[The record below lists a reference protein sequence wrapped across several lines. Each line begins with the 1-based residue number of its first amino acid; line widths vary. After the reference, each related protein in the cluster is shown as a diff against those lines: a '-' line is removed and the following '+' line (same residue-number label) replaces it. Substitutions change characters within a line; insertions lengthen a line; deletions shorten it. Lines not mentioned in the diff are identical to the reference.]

1 MSATHRQSEIEF
13 VALVALTTS
22 LGALSIDAV
31 LPALLD
37 IGESFRIADGN
48 ALQQIVVVLFL
59 GLTIEQLAYGP
70 LSDRFGRRP
79 ILFIGMAVFVL
90 SSLVCILAD
99 SLAVMFMG
107 RFFQGVG
114 AAALRI
120 VPMSIIR
127 DRYEGAAMAR
137 ILSLT
142 MAVFII
148 VPCIAPM
155 LGQGLLKLA
164 GWQAI
169 FWFMLTLTC
178 GSGFWVWARQ
188 PESLPVE
195 HRSAGSLTPIR
206 DGLVAT
212 LSNRTTRAYTI
223 ASGLMMGAFMAY
235 VMSAEQIYRDVFE
248 SGDLFA
254 LYFGVGAGFIGIAS
268 LANARLVESYSPE
281 LVCRAVLY
289 SVILASGLAYA
300 ISLVVP
306 LRLYGFLTLIS
317 VVFFCFGLTMG
328 NMNAIALQ
336 PLGHI
341 AGLANSAISFL
352 SGCIAMAIGSVIAGA
367 FNMTVAPLFFGTFAT
382 SLLSQLILIMM
393 DRKQMVTGEK
403 PAS

>member
-1 MSATHRQSEIEF
+1 MPARNTSSEIEF

-31 LPALLD
+31 LPALPD
-37 IGESFRIADGN
+37 IGESFGMTDGN
-48 ALQQIVVVLFL
+48 ALQKIVGVLFL
-59 GLTIEQLAYGP
+59 GLTIGQLAYGP
-70 LSDRFGRRP
+70 MSDRFGRRP
-79 ILFIGMAVFVL
+79 ILFAGMAVFVF

-99 SLAVMFMG
+99 SLTVMFVG

-120 VPMSIIR
+120 VPMSIVR
-127 DRYEGAAMAR
+127 DLYEGAAMAR
-137 ILSLT
+137 IMSLT

-155 LGQGLLKLA
+155 IGQGLLTLA

-169 FWFMLTLTC
+169 FWFMLALTC
-178 GSGFWVWARQ
+178 ASGFWVWMRQ

-195 HRSAGSLTPIR
+195 RRSASGLAPIR
-206 DGLVAT
+206 DGLVTT

-223 ASGLMMGAFMAY
+223 ASGLMMGALMAY
-235 VMSAEQIYRDVFE
+235 IMSAEQIYRDIFE
-248 SGDLFA
+248 AGDMFA
-254 LYFGVGAGFIGIAS
+254 IYFGVGAGFIGIAS

-281 LVCRAVLY
+281 VVCRTALLGM
-289 SVILASGLAYA
+289 ILASGLAYV
-300 ISLVVP
+300 ISLFVP
-306 LRLYGFLTLIS
+306 LGLFGFLSLIS
-317 VVFFCFGLTMG
+317 VIFFCFGLTMG

-352 SGCIAMAIGSVIAGA
+352 SGCIAMAIGSLIATT
-367 FNMTVAPLFFGTFAT
+367 FNMTVAPLFIGICAT
-382 SLLSQLILIMM
+382 GLLSQIILISA
-393 DRKQMVTGEK
+393 DRKQFASGER